1 MAPQTRSHRGTPAS
15 VPASSS
21 RTYSHGPLSPQQ
33 KRFPARRRVVK
44 TYGKGKVSAAAQS
57 LKQQTMTQ
65 MAFLVPSQPDEL
77 KDEDIEDDEKSTLPL
92 QGSHRPSK
100 RRKTTGDVPSSSN
113 YKTQTLTQL
122 YSTAG
127 NEEEKPL
134 MISDSEDDN
143 DDVLSTHSPVTIQS
157 TPTAHRRRE
166 LVGTPSVAPQ
176 TPSNRKSGYKSNL
189 MMLSPSV
196 RMLIRNSS
204 PVGPQRSPL
213 KDKSTNSAIRPSSLA
228 TLKKRKKEREIPDSY
243 SSDALSSI
251 APSEASPTK
260 RRSPLK
266 EIDLPPPPPRS
277 QNSLRR
283 TANSLHGIGHLSS
296 TPGPNVTSRAPR
308 PTNDEIPDSDDDLL
322 SVASTPRR
330 GDNSSLEPE
339 TPIRSSRALFQ
350 RLIENKENASPG
362 PYVGPTTSNPAPQRG
377 QPVEETP
384 RESRPSVDVSE
395 ETVRVPG
402 RPGSQQTS
410 HMADTVLSD
419 AEIGDSDLDSDSG
432 PDSPCPPS
440 RPLPTQE
447 SMPGV
452 ALGTSPAR
460 PQSQGSKRGVF
471 NDVVIASSSEISSSA
486 TKPRAHPAEIPTS
499 DGPEVTPLSSP
510 EDRHAT
516 LISVQAHANKSKEP
530 DLPTIPEKMTPRRR
544 SPVKARNTQRYT
556 QAHTQAYTQMLES
569 QRVPMEILR
578 QMAPQTARSD
588 IVVTMHPSKVKEIVD
603 GIRNHDFRTVKLP
616 RSVHRLWIYVA
627 RPVCELRYMATIG
640 EPHEPGEIDSNTG
653 LGNAEFNEGKTSAR
667 WAYEL
672 EQVYVLNNPVSLE
685 RMKENGWTD
694 NNVSQRNKYLQPAVV
709 GQLLSNLQCA
719 LFDEG
724 LAEPATISQ
733 EIDAQILSD
742 IAHSTQIAA
751 TNSLAAEEEVVK
763 SSQQELPAAIA
774 PSSSQTR
781 RSTRLAMPPPSSV
794 KRITLP
800 RNLSHQ
806 SSPSQW
812 AAHSRQTRSKK
823 NVSFSQATTASQPST
838 QLPIT
843 QMQSPEKPAPTL
855 IRSSSSVGV
864 LPANQADSMPATGLT
879 MGNATGSSSQ
889 IFPESL
895 LRDDIRQPAMI
906 LDSEDESEIEDEDF
920 F

>member
-15 VPASSS
+15 VPATSSSS
-21 RTYSHGPLSPQQ
+21 RTYSHGPLSSQQ

-44 TYGKGKVSAAAQS
+44 TYGKGKMTAAAQS

-65 MAFLVPSQPDEL
+65 MAFLVSSQPDDL
-77 KDEDIEDDEKSTLPL
+77 KDEEMDDDEKSTLL
-92 QGSHRPSK
+92 IQDSHRSSK

-127 NEEEKPL
+127 NEEEKPIT
-134 MISDSEDDN
+134 ISDSEDDD
-143 DDVLSTHSPVTIQS
+143 DDVLSTHSPVTIRS
-157 TPTAHRRRE
+157 TPTAYRRRE

-176 TPSNRKSGYKSNL
+176 TPSNRRSSQKSNL
-189 MMLSPSV
+189 LMLSPSV

-204 PVGPQRSPL
+204 PVGPRRSPL
-213 KDKSTNSAIRPSSLA
+213 KDKSTNSVIRPSSLA

-243 SSDALSSI
+243 SSDALSPI
-251 APSEASPTK
+251 APSEASPSK

-266 EIDLPPPPPRS
+266 EIDLPPPPPPRS
-277 QNSLRR
+277 QDSPRR
-283 TANSLHGIGHLSS
+283 TAETLRRIGHISS
-296 TPGPNVTSRAPR
+296 TPRPNATSRASR
-308 PTNDEIPDSDDDLL
+308 PTGDEIPDSEDDLL

-330 GDNSSLEPE
+330 GEHLSLEPE

-362 PYVGPTTSNPAPQRG
+362 PYLGAINSTPAPQRG

-384 RESRPSVDVSE
+384 REPRTSIGASE
-395 ETVRVPG
+395 ETMRVPSG
-402 RPGSQQTS
+402 PDSQYKS
-410 HMADTVLSD
+410 HTADTVPPD
-419 AEIGDSDLDSDSG
+419 VEIGDSDLDSNSG

-440 RPLPTQE
+440 RPLPSQE
-447 SMPGV
+447 SMPRV
-452 ALGTSPAR
+452 VLGTSPVR
-460 PQSQGSKRGVF
+460 PQSQGSRHGVS
-471 NDVVIASSSEISSSA
+471 NDFVIASSSDISSSA

-510 EDRHAT
+510 EDRNAS
-516 LISVQAHANKSKEP
+516 LISMREDSNKSKEL
-530 DLPTIPEKMTPRRR
+530 DLPTLPEKMTPRRR

-640 EPHEPGEIDSNTG
+640 EPHEPGKIDSKTG
-653 LGNAEFNEGKTSAR
+653 LGNAEFNEGKTSAK

-672 EQVYVLNNPVSLE
+672 EQVYVLNNPVSLD

-719 LFDEG
+719 LFDDG

-742 IAHSTQIAA
+742 IAHSTQMAA
-751 TNSLAAEEEVVK
+751 TNSSTIEEEMVK
-763 SSQQELPAAIA
+763 SSQQELPSATV
-774 PSSSQTR
+774 PSSSQIR

-794 KRITLP
+794 KRAALP
-800 RNLSHQ
+800 RKPSHQ

-812 AAHSRQTRSKK
+812 AAHTRETRSKK

-843 QMQSPEKPAPTL
+843 QAQSPEKP
-855 IRSSSSVGV
+855 V
-864 LPANQADSMPATGLT
+864 PAL
-879 MGNATGSSSQ
+879 
-889 IFPESL
+889 F
-895 LRDDIRQPAMI
+895 
-906 LDSEDESEIEDEDF
+906 
-920 F
+920 

>member
-21 RTYSHGPLSPQQ
+21 GTYSHGPLSPQQ

-44 TYGKGKVSAAAQS
+44 TYGKGKTSAAAQS

-65 MAFLVPSQPDEL
+65 MAFLVPSQLDEL
-77 KDEDIEDDEKSTLPL
+77 KDEDIQENAKSTLLL
-92 QGSHRPSK
+92 QDSHCPSK
-100 RRKTTGDVPSSSN
+100 RRKTTGDVPNSSN

-127 NEEEKPL
+127 TEEEQPI
-134 MISDSEDDN
+134 MISDSEEDD
-143 DDVLSTHSPVTIQS
+143 DDILSTHSPVTIRS
-157 TPTAHRRRE
+157 TPTAYRRRE

-176 TPSNRKSGYKSNL
+176 TPSNRRSGQKSNL
-189 MMLSPSV
+189 LMLSPSV

-204 PVGPQRSPL
+204 PVGPRRSPL
-213 KDKSTNSAIRPSSLA
+213 KDKSTNSVIRPSSLA

-243 SSDALSSI
+243 SSDALSPVT
-251 APSEASPTK
+251 PSEASPSK

-266 EIDLPPPPPRS
+266 EIDLPPPPPPRS
-277 QNSLRR
+277 QNSPRR
-283 TANSLHGIGHLSS
+283 TANALRGMGHISS
-296 TPGPNVTSRAPR
+296 TPQANATSRASR

-322 SVASTPRR
+322 SVASTPQR
-330 GDNSSLEPE
+330 GANLSMEPE

-362 PYVGPTTSNPAPQRG
+362 SYVAPITSTPAPQRG

-384 RESRPSVDVSE
+384 RESRPSVGASE

-402 RPGSQQTS
+402 RPDSQQVL
-410 HMADTVLSD
+410 HIPDTVPPD
-419 AEIGDSDLDSDSG
+419 AEIGDSDSDSESG

-440 RPLPTQE
+440 RPLPSQE
-447 SMPGV
+447 SMLRV
-452 ALGTSPAR
+452 LGTSPTR
-460 PQSQGSKRGVF
+460 PQCQGSKRGVL
-471 NDVVIASSSEISSSA
+471 NDAVIASSSDIYSSA
-486 TKPRAHPAEIPTS
+486 AKPRAHPAEIPTS

-510 EDRHAT
+510 EDRNAT
-516 LISVQAHANKSKEP
+516 LISVNEHSNKSKEP
-530 DLPTIPEKMTPRRR
+530 DLPMLPEKMTPRRR

-603 GIRNHDFRTVKLP
+603 GIRNHDFRTAKLP

-627 RPVCELRYMATIG
+627 RPACELRYMATIG
-640 EPHEPGEIDSNTG
+640 EPHEPGEIDSKTG
-653 LGNAEFNEGKTSAR
+653 LGNAEFNEGKTSAK

-719 LFDEG
+719 LFDDG

-742 IAHSTQIAA
+742 IAHSTQMAG

-763 SSQQELPAAIA
+763 SSQQELPAATV

-781 RSTRLAMPPPSSV
+781 RSTRLAMPPPSTV
-794 KRITLP
+794 KRVTLSRKP
-800 RNLSHQ
+800 SQQ

-812 AAHSRQTRSKK
+812 AAHSRETRSKK

-838 QLPIT
+838 QLPMT
-843 QMQSPEKPAPTL
+843 QMQSPEKPAPAL
-855 IRSSSSVGV
+855 VRSSSSFGV
-864 LPANQADSMPATGLT
+864 LPANQADSMPATALT

-895 LRDDIRQPAMI
+895 MRDGVRQPAMI
-906 LDSEDESEIEDEDF
+906 LDSEDESEMDDEDF